1 MRKRKQEL
9 GNKNLIGKRVEQL
22 RKENNMQQMDLL
34 AQLQI
39 NGVDISA
46 SSLSKLEGQIRA
58 VTDLELL
65 ALADIFD
72 ISIDNL
78 VGRNLNM
85 D

>member
-1 MRKRKQEL
+1 MRKRNQEL
-9 GNKNLIGKRVEQL
+9 GSKNLIGKRVEQL

-58 VTDLELL
+58 VTDFELL

>member
-58 VTDLELL
+58 VTDFELI

>member
-9 GNKNLIGKRVEQL
+9 GNKNLIGKKVEQL
-22 RKENNMQQMDLL
+22 RKESNMQQRELL

>member
-1 MRKRKQEL
+1 MRKRNQEL
-9 GNKNLIGKRVEQL
+9 GSKNLIGKRVEQL

-46 SSLSKLEGQIRA
+46 SGLSKLEGQIRA
-58 VTDLELL
+58 VTDFELL